1 MNILLASAEV
11 APYAKTGGL
20 ADITGALP
28 VEWKKAGENPIV
40 VMPKYGSIDVEK
52 YNLKKTDYLLV
63 VPMGFWEEY
72 AGLWHGKLPGSD
84 VDVYFIEHDI
94 YFNRDGIYGDPHEYG
109 DNDRRFIFFSRAVF
123 SVCEALN
130 FAPDIIQA
138 HDFHAA
144 FSLAFL
150 KSFYRN
156 HPLFSKT
163 AGVYTIHNLAY
174 QGWFNP
180 QRAMEFSGFGMK
192 EFYPGSWFEHKG
204 NVNAMK
210 VGIMFADKV
219 TTVSP
224 TYSQEIRW
232 NYYGEGID
240 DILNL
245 RGADLIGILNGV
257 YYDDWSPETDKH
269 LFHNYN
275 LDNFHTKNHNKA
287 DFLSSLGI
295 EADDRPDL
303 PLVGMV
309 TRLTEQKG
317 IDLIVNKLENHLF
330 NEQYRFVM
338 LGTGDYN
345 YVNFFNYIKWK
356 YPKLALINIGYNN
369 ELAHRIIGCSDFIFM
384 PSRFEPCGL
393 TQMYALSYGT
403 IPIVRMTGGLADT
416 VKEYSTDSM
425 EGTGFTFWQYNA
437 EYFDH
442 SIDRALSIYYN
453 KLHWDNIR
461 KNAMKQRFPSEN
473 SAKEYIQVFE
483 WALEKIGVLK

>member
-1 MNILLASAEV
+1 MNILLVSAEV

-20 ADITGALP
+20 ADITGSLP

-40 VMPKYGSIDVEK
+40 IMPKYGFINVEK
-52 YNLKKTDYLLV
+52 YNIVPLDITLV
-63 VPMGFWEEY
+63 VPVGYWEEY
-72 AGLWHGKLPGSD
+72 ARLWAGTMPGSE
-84 VDVYFIEHDI
+84 VPIYFIEHNL
-94 YFNRDGIYGDPHEYG
+94 YFDREGIYGDPHEYG

-130 FAPDIIQA
+130 FSPDIIQA

-180 QRAMEFSGFGMK
+180 QRAMEFSGFGLK

-204 NVNAMK
+204 AVNAMK
-210 VGIMFADKV
+210 TGIMFADKI

-224 TYSQEIRW
+224 TYAQEIRW
-232 NYYGEGID
+232 NYYGEGMD

-245 RGADLIGILNGV
+245 RGADLIGVLNGV
-257 YYDDWSPETDKH
+257 YYDEWSPLTDK
-269 LFHNYN
+269 LIFNNY
-275 LDNFHTKNHNKA
+275 DADTIQIKSQNKL
-287 DFLSSLGI
+287 DFLNSMNI
-295 EADDRPDL
+295 TENDKPEL
-303 PLVGMV
+303 PLIGMV

-317 IDLIVNKLENHLF
+317 IDLIVNKLEDYLY
-330 NEQYRFVM
+330 NEKFRFVL
-338 LGTGDYN
+338 LGSGDYN

-356 YPKLALINIGYNN
+356 YPKLALINIGYDNQ
-369 ELAHRIIGCSDFIFM
+369 LAHRIIGCSDFLFV

-416 VKEYSTDSM
+416 VKEYSTDLM

-437 EYFDH
+437 EHFEH
-442 SIDRALSIYYN
+442 SIDRAMTIYHH
-453 KLHWDNIR
+453 KTHWDIIR
-461 KNAMKQRFPSEN
+461 KNAMQKQFSSEN
-473 SAKEYIQVFE
+473 SAKEYLQVFE
-483 WALEKIGVLK
+483 WALHKLTV